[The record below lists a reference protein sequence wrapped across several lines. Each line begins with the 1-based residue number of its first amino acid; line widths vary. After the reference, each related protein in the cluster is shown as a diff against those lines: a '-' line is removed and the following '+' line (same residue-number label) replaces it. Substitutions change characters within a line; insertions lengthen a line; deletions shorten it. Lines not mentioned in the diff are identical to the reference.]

1 MTSNKK
7 HSTTG
12 VGPSKIML
20 IRHAEK
26 PVPDRTEGV
35 RWRGRADPES
45 LTALGWQRAGALVR
59 FFEHPHLPQITR
71 PDHLFAVRFNRAE
84 VDSSRR
90 SKQTLRPL
98 SRKLGLLVNDRFGKE
113 QEDQLVQA
121 FEGLSGTVLVAWSHE
136 NIRKIVM
143 ALGASMLSPGD
154 WPEERFDLVWVFDR
168 QAGRMTFAQVPQRLL
183 AGDSMDVIAM
193 DEAD

>member
-1 MTSNKK
+1 MTSNRK
-7 HSTTG
+7 HPTTG
-12 VGPSKIML
+12 AGPSKIMV

-35 RWRGRADPES
+35 RWRGKADPES
-45 LTALGWQRAGALVR
+45 LTALGWQRAGALVQ
-59 FFEHPHLPQITR
+59 FFAHPQTPQIAR
-71 PDHLFAVRFNRAE
+71 PDHLFAVSFDRAQ

-90 SKQTLRPL
+90 AKQTLRPL
-98 SRKLGLLVNDRFGKE
+98 SRKLGLPVHDRFGKE

-136 NIRKIVM
+136 NIGKIVM
-143 ALGASMLSPGD
+143 ALGASMLAPGD
-154 WPEERFDLVWVFDR
+154 WPDERFDLVWVFDR
-168 QAGRMTFAQVPQRLL
+168 QAGRMTFTQVPQRLL
-183 AGDSMDVIAM
+183 AGDSHDVIPM